1 MPGDRRAERVGCLQA
16 IEAGHRNIHDQYIG
30 PKLPH
35 QPDRLG
41 PVISFPDDFQV
52 GFAVENHPQTLA
64 HDFVVLGQDDPNR
77 CHLPPPQDVAV
88 VGMRATRSCAA
99 QRRTRSESPWRWTEA
114 KSF

>member
-1 MPGDRRAERVGCLQA
+1 MKAATLPFMGRLSSGARARGQQPLHVAGFGVACQDQDSGTGDLRAERLRCLQA

-52 GFAVENHPQTLA
+52 GLAVENHPQARA
-64 HDFVVLGQDDPNR
+64 H
-77 CHLPPPQDVAV
+77 
-88 VGMRATRSCAA
+88 
-99 QRRTRSESPWRWTEA
+99 
-114 KSF
+114 